1 MISMWMLTRKQITT
15 ARVQADVRIKKQEVR
30 RNISHTDRVERE
42 MPHHYSVLII
52 IVS

>member
-52 IVS
+52 IAS